1 MIAISDLRRA
11 MHEIAARKGNFTL
24 FALFMRAD
32 APFARSDDPGTWD
45 LVVSA
50 PWLEGSR
57 LKAIGTI
64 VDLLDKTIG
73 RKSVRELSR
82 VESIPG
88 DDPTIH
94 FILRSVPV
102 EDGERHIQNM
112 DLPRMRIEKGII
124 FRAWKPG
131 PKKAARKELGLA
143 TAGSSRGRA

>member
-1 MIAISDLRRA
+1 MKLPAGRD
-11 MHEIAARKGNFTL
+11 FTL

-32 APFARSDDPGTWD
+32 APFARSDDPCTWD

-73 RKSVRELSR
+73 KRSVRELSR
-82 VESIPG
+82 VVTIAG
-88 DDPTIH
+88 DDPTIRL
-94 FILRSVPV
+94 ILRSVPV
-102 EDGERHIQNM
+102 EDGERHIQSM

-124 FRAWKPG
+124 FRAWKPA
-131 PKKAARKELGLA
+131 PKEPARKELGLA